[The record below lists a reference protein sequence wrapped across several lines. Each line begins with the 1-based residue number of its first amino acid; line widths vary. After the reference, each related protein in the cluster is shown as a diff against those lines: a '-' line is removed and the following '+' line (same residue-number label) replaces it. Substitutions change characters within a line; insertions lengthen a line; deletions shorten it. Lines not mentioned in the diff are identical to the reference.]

1 MFVVDSD
8 FLSHNTSNIDISFDS
23 GNTNYFSISDDHMT
37 QQQRESFELEQKR
50 TIYDQKQENSSL
62 DSSEDQYFKV
72 RSNSA
77 KYWRFYNAEN
87 KVEDEDI
94 ESISFGEKG
103 LNFPS
108 KKKIL

>member
-50 TIYDQKQENSSL
+50 TIYDQK
-62 DSSEDQYFKV
+62 
-72 RSNSA
+72 
-77 KYWRFYNAEN
+77 
-87 KVEDEDI
+87 
-94 ESISFGEKG
+94 
-103 LNFPS
+103 
-108 KKKIL
+108 